1 MSRTSNRGPRADIAL
16 LRKLK
21 ADPNFS
27 PASLLN
33 TGPNILEK
41 ANKLKGFVEYQRGK
55 LGASAAKT
63 EWLLAYQQ
71 LQGDQ
76 DDAERELTTCLQQL
90 AGQPVSDHVREMVES
105 ALVALYDDAEKCRAE
120 RHDLRSQ
127 IKELS
132 SAHAS
137 LNAHS
142 NPSGFSKE
150 TSVIKAEVSAAAEEL
165 EASLASLAE
174 QAAALNLELKESWP
188 SALAGPQSGSVGG
201 DSTGGGLAAVAASSA
216 SDSVAQLAGYS
227 YSYSRSDD
235 CAELERMLARFPLA
249 SSDIKDR
256 IREVF
261 AALQEKFLER
271 VETWHL
277 ESEQAARDLAVA
289 TAATA
294 VVSTSCSNP
303 QRRKGPATSN
313 STGPGKTVIA
323 TAAGRTGQSAGGG
336 DATRA
341 APGRGR
347 AGAVANGRGA
357 AAAAV
362 AAAAR
367 PLPDGAAAGDVRI
380 VGREEGAAAKTAA
393 GTAGVAG
400 SSSSS
405 GGGWAFAGYGGWSA
419 EEHSAFVR
427 HRDRLMKEC
436 GPGAKSL
443 SREALMARIATLL
456 PGGRTVPQLIAH
468 DDWTTATR
476 LLSRKRRDLNEAWD
490 RERRQFLEDS
500 ASFLQE
506 SQTLFF
512 AQAEEAANRLVA
524 ELQRVRARDE
534 LEELRA
540 EKARE
545 DEVATAERA
554 AREAAEAETRL
565 LEEARERR
573 ERAAKKEM
581 VAAYRA
587 ELERQQAAQ
596 QAAAAEADRLAA
608 LAAEQQAEY
617 NRQRVEVRQAEYVA
631 RQEQARERQ
640 AVVEAEMLA
649 REARLARLRALV
661 APEVEADPKRL
672 LAPTAASAAVDPD
685 KDAEGAFHP
694 VNGFTTDQVVKDQ
707 RFKVFEALAVLG
719 LHETTYGRQA
729 IAAAQPA
736 RPTRPD
742 NFTTEQREAMV
753 RR

>member
-1 MSRTSNRGPRADIAL
+1 MSRASNRGPRADIAL

-41 ANKLKGFVEYQRGK
+41 ANNLKGFVENQRGK
-55 LGASAAKT
+55 LGAAAAKT

-76 DDAERELTTCLQQL
+76 EDAERELTTCLQQL
-90 AGQPVSDHVREMVES
+90 ADQPAADHLREMVEA
-105 ALVALYDDAEKCRAE
+105 ALVVLYDDVEACRAE
-120 RHDLRSQ
+120 RHHLRSQ
-127 IKELS
+127 IKGLS
-132 SAHAS
+132 SAHIS
-137 LNAHS
+137 LKAYS
-142 NPSGFSKE
+142 SSSGFSKE
-150 TSVIKAEVSAAAEEL
+150 ANVLKAEMSAAAKEFG
-165 EASLASLAE
+165 ASLASLAE
-174 QAAALNLELKESWP
+174 QAAALNSDMKESWP
-188 SALAGPQSGSVGG
+188 SALAGSQSDGGSGG
-201 DSTGGGLAAVAASSA
+201 DGSGGDGLAAVSASSA
-216 SDSVAQLAGYS
+216 RESVAQLAGYS
-227 YSYSRSDD
+227 HSDNYSRSDD
-235 CAELERMLARFPLA
+235 SAELERMVARFPLA

-271 VETWHL
+271 METWHL
-277 ESEQAARDLAVA
+277 EAEQAARDLA
-289 TAATA
+289 TAGAA
-294 VVSTSCSNP
+294 SAAASSLNP

-313 STGPGKTVIA
+313 TTGHGKTAIA
-323 TAAGRTGQSAGGG
+323 ANAGRT
-336 DATRA
+336 
-341 APGRGR
+341 GRGR
-347 AGAVANGRGA
+347 AGMAGRGRGA
-357 AAAAV
+357 V
-362 AAAAR
+362 AL
-367 PLPDGAAAGDVRI
+367 PPPDGAAVVDMGMDGGEG
-380 VGREEGAAAKTAA
+380 GRAAAAA
-393 GTAGVAG
+393 GTAGAAG

-405 GGGWAFAGYGGWSA
+405 SSGGWAFAGYGGWSA
-419 EEHSAFVR
+419 DEHSAFVR
-427 HRDRLMKEC
+427 HRDRLMKES
-436 GPGAKSL
+436 GPGPKSL

-456 PGGRTVPQLIAH
+456 PGGRTVAQLMAH
-468 DDWTTATR
+468 DDWTTAAR
-476 LLSRKRRDLNEAWD
+476 LLNRKRRDLNEAWN

-545 DEVATAERA
+545 DEVAMAELA

-565 LEEARERR
+565 LAEARERR

-587 ELERQQAAQ
+587 ELDRQLAQQ
-596 QAAAAEADRLAA
+596 QAAAAEAERLAA
-608 LAAEQQAEY
+608 LAAEQQADY

-640 AVVEAEMLA
+640 AAVEAEVLA

-661 APEVEADPKRL
+661 APEVEADPQRL
-672 LAPTAASAAVDPD
+672 LAPTVASAAVDPD

-736 RPTRPD
+736 RLTRPD

>member
-33 TGPNILEK
+33 TVSNILEK
-41 ANKLKGFVEYQRGK
+41 ANNISGFLENQRGK

-90 AGQPVSDHVREMVES
+90 ADLPAADHLREMVDA
-105 ALVALYDDAEKCRAE
+105 ALVVLYDDVEACRAE
-120 RHDLRSQ
+120 RHRLRSQ
-127 IKELS
+127 IKEFS
-132 SAHAS
+132 SAHTS
-137 LNAHS
+137 LKAYS
-142 NPSGFSKE
+142 ISSGFSKE
-150 TSVIKAEVSAAAEEL
+150 ASILKAEMSAAAEEL
-165 EASLASLAE
+165 GASLASLAE

-188 SALAGPQSGSVGG
+188 SALAGPQSDGGSG
-201 DSTGGGLAAVAASSA
+201 DNLAAVATPSA
-216 SDSVAQLAGYS
+216 AESVAQLTGYS
-227 YSYSRSDD
+227 HNDNYSRSDD
-235 CAELERMLARFPLA
+235 SAELERMVARFPLA

-261 AALQEKFLER
+261 VALQEKFLER
-271 VETWHL
+271 VEIWHL
-277 ESEQAARDLAVA
+277 EAEQAARDLA
-289 TAATA
+289 TACAA
-294 VVSTSCSNP
+294 SAAAPSLNP

-313 STGPGKTVIA
+313 TIGPSKMAIA
-323 TAAGRTGQSAGGG
+323 ANAGRT
-336 DATRA
+336 
-341 APGRGR
+341 GRGR
-347 AGAVANGRGA
+347 AGMAGKGRGTTA
-357 AAAAV
+357 L
-362 AAAAR
+362 
-367 PLPDGAAAGDVRI
+367 PPPDGAAAGDTRM
-380 VGREEGAAAKTAA
+380 GGGEEDGGAAAAA
-393 GTAGVAG
+393 GTACAAG
-400 SSSSS
+400 SSNSSSS
-405 GGGWAFAGYGGWSA
+405 GGLTFAGYGGWSA
-419 EEHSAFVR
+419 DEHSAFVR

-436 GPGAKSL
+436 GPGTKSL

-456 PGGRTVPQLIAH
+456 PGGRTVAELMAH
-468 DDWTTATR
+468 DDWTTAAR
-476 LLSRKRRDLNEAWD
+476 LLNRKRRDLNEAWN

-512 AQAEEAANRLVA
+512 AQAEEAASRLVA

-545 DEVATAERA
+545 DEVAMAERA

-565 LEEARERR
+565 LAEARERQ

-587 ELERQQAAQ
+587 ELDRQLAEQ
-596 QAAAAEADRLAA
+596 QAAAEEAERLAA
-608 LAAEQQAEY
+608 LAAKQQADY

-640 AVVEAEMLA
+640 AAIEAEVLA

-661 APEVEADPKRL
+661 APEVAADPERL
-672 LAPTAASAAVDPD
+672 LGPTAASAAVDPD

-742 NFTTEQREAMV
+742 NFTTEEREAMV